1 MRGTLPQPGS
11 GVTVRFQ
18 VDQRG
23 PGTRRVEEA
32 SRAPGQTRVLHGQW
46 PLPRDGLTHWAVNT
60 AAFWPR
66 KPGEE
71 TPAWTSPSALHRQGS
86 SAVGSGHPGSVTSV
100 PLRHLQPQPGASWWA
115 MSLTHA
121 AVRSPLPTLGTAS
134 DLGPQGLLSNS

>member
-66 KPGEE
+66 KPG
-71 TPAWTSPSALHRQGS
+71 RK
-86 SAVGSGHPGSVTSV
+86 
-100 PLRHLQPQPGASWWA
+100 PQPGPHRLLCTVRGQVRWA
-115 MSLTHA
+115 
-121 AVRSPLPTLGTAS
+121 LGT
-134 DLGPQGLLSNS
+134 QGL